1 MWLYCLDNLFV
12 SNFLLPLRLYALT
25 IRTFSVLPAPT
36 LTRSRCTCT
45 PPDRCDDLRH
55 PAGQASKKPLACP
68 ASRVSISPGQRET
81 RARLPPVPSFAAASL
96 LRGPVPPGQQKAAR
110 LASPTGSRTARPGKS
125 PPGLRRAKRPAAAV
139 LPAADVPPATH
150 PRCRSPAP
158 APGCPPLQQKQ
169 RRFGHLAFPGWT
181 AAIAPAVATRSSRI
195 RALKFGL
202 SEPVD
207 RSIPGCQ

>member
-68 ASRVSISPGQRET
+68 ASRVSISPGLRITPRSPSAGAFVRRCFAPSWPGAT
-81 RARLPPVPSFAAASL
+81 RPAKSRSPGVTYRVTGCPAR
-96 LRGPVPPGQQKAAR
+96 QN
-110 LASPTGSRTARPGKS
+110 
-125 PPGLRRAKRPAAAV
+125 PPGLRRAKRTAAAV
-139 LPAADVPPATH
+139 LPAADVPPATY
-150 PRCRSPAP
+150 PRHRSPAS
-158 APGCPPLQQKQ
+158 APGCPPPQQKQ
-169 RRFGHLAFPGWT
+169 RRFVHLAFPGWT

-202 SEPVD
+202 SERVD
-207 RSIPGCQ
+207 RSIPGRR